1 VSVEVVLVAGIIF
14 CASLLTS
21 LAPPS
26 QALAKVGAAKATV
39 GPGPVTRTVDENGY
53 TVELRI
59 APNRAAIQNDFSIKV
74 TKDGQ
79 PVTGARVI
87 TGFSQL
93 DMEMG
98 TQSYQF
104 KETAPGVYSRASP
117 ALVMVG
123 HWGLGFTIEPPGQKP
138 FTVTF
143 IDKAGG

>member
-1 VSVEVVLVAGIIF
+1 F
-14 CASLLTS
+14 CAALLTS

-26 QALAKVGAAKATV
+26 QALAEVGKAKATV
-39 GPGPVTRTVDENGY
+39 GPGPVTSTVEENGY

-59 APNRAAIQNDFSIKV
+59 APNRAAVQNDFSIKV

-79 PVTGARVI
+79 PVTGARVT

-98 TQSYQF
+98 TESLEF
-104 KETAPGVYSRASP
+104 KGTAPGVFPRASA

-123 HWGLGFTIEPPGQKP
+123 HWGLAFTIEPPGEKP

-143 IDKAGG
+143 VDKAGG